1 MAWLPFVFL
10 CGNPA
15 ERIQEDSSI
24 SRSRSVKGR
33 FRFLHGEKEWLF
45 CKSRMIAWIRERNIG
60 PVAGRLFRTGLC
72 APDVSGIQAFVH
84 PDSIHA
90 DVPPRRIAIMKR
102 RNLVPAF
109 VLPTVL
115 AAATLPA
122 QTVPGTQED
131 MKPQSPEQDV
141 QADANAL
148 PRTIFPGPRKAVA
161 GHVQGMAVDLERR
174 HVYFSY
180 TTELV
185 KTDFEGKVLGSVKGL
200 TGHLGCISYN
210 PEDGKVYGSLEFKND
225 AIGRSIRKSIAEAQN
240 GAADGDA
247 PVAVGF
253 YVAAFDGQNITR
265 PDMDAEDASVLK
277 TVFLREVCDDHTAT
291 VVNNGRQVEHR
302 FGCSGID
309 GTTLA
314 PGFGAD
320 RGRTF
325 VYVAYGV
332 YKDATRTDNDYQ
344 VILAYDLETLAPYWS
359 RHTRE
364 GLHRNG
370 PDKPMQNTLCTPATR
385 VTAYR
390 ISPMIRTRATS
401 SWPHTRGTNSSSP
414 STLSS
419 SSTEA
424 GRRAANR

>member
-1 MAWLPFVFL
+1 
-10 CGNPA
+10 
-15 ERIQEDSSI
+15 
-24 SRSRSVKGR
+24 
-33 FRFLHGEKEWLF
+33 
-45 CKSRMIAWIRERNIG
+45 
-60 PVAGRLFRTGLC
+60 
-72 APDVSGIQAFVH
+72 
-84 PDSIHA
+84 
-90 DVPPRRIAIMKR
+90 MKR

-115 AAATLPA
+115 AAATLSA
-122 QTVPGTQED
+122 QTLPGTQED

-370 PDKPMQNTLCTPATR
+370 PEKPDAKYFVYTGNTSYGVQNLAYDPHSGNFFMAAYKGNKQQFPQYTLFVVDGSRPPRREPLKGFDGETYGDVLSLLEKGNVSHGIYGWDFPFGPWGMAPVGGGLFYLVDPWAT
-385 VTAYR
+385 VD
-390 ISPMIRTRATS
+390 
-401 SWPHTRGTNSSSP
+401 
-414 STLSS
+414 
-419 SSTEA
+419 
-424 GRRAANR
+424 GRKGCAANLYRFTGAADAAFEPVK